1 MANKDKNMEPPPD
14 LTEQLAAIEAGKT
27 EPPPP
32 VTPIPLD
39 PLMVQLEMA
48 KAMQMLAA
56 QMEAN
61 RNAAA
66 TPPAAGGG
74 GGVGDDRLVNLMET
88 LSTALVRLSESNIEG
103 SKLIADETRR
113 AHRPSNEIAHNRSVF
128 NRRGVTL
135 PEEEYKKPAL
145 KCIMMIPWLIEW
157 ESINREEVELLNLLQ
172 EGEYILSR
180 VDRTKIRVTVHVD
193 YKVDNVTPSRL
204 IMNHETAFNNDNKD
218 LMPPLTDW
226 LRMILRQ
233 HDPETRSLAAA
244 VMSDEEEEALIEAG
258 QLSVSK

>member
-1 MANKDKNMEPPPD
+1 MAKHKDDMEPSPD
-14 LTEQLAAIEAGKT
+14 LTEQLAALEAGKT
-27 EPPPP
+27 DPPPP
-32 VTPIPLD
+32 QAPTAID

-48 KAMQMLAA
+48 KAMQALAA

-66 TPPAAGGG
+66 APPSGGG
-74 GGVGDDRLVNLMET
+74 GGVNDDRLFHMMDT

-172 EGEYILSR
+172 PGEYVLSR
-180 VDRTKIRVTVHVD
+180 VDRTKIRVTVHVN
-193 YKVDNVTPSRL
+193 YKVDNVTPSQL

-226 LRMILRQ
+226 LRMILKQ

>member
-1 MANKDKNMEPPPD
+1 MAKDKNVEPPPD
-14 LTEQLAAIEAGKT
+14 LTEQLAALEAGRS

-32 VTPIPLD
+32 AAPLPLD

-66 TPPAAGGG
+66 PPAAGGG
-74 GGVGDDRLVNLMET
+74 GIGDDRLVNLMET

-113 AHRPSNEIAHNRSVF
+113 AHRPSNEIVHGRSVF
-128 NRRGVTL
+128 NRRGLLL
-135 PEEEYKKPAL
+135 PEDIYKKPAL
-145 KCIMMIPWLIEW
+145 KCIMMIPWLVEW

-172 EGEYILSR
+172 PGEYVLSR

-218 LMPPLTDW
+218 LMPALTDW
-226 LRMILRQ
+226 LRMILKQ

-258 QLSVSK
+258 ELSVSQ

>member
-14 LTEQLAAIEAGKT
+14 LSDQLAAIEAGKT

-32 VTPIPLD
+32 VTPPAID

-48 KAMQMLAA
+48 KAMQALAA
-56 QMEAN
+56 QMQAN
-61 RNAAA
+61 RETAAPTNDNRMA
-66 TPPAAGGG
+66 
-74 GGVGDDRLVNLMET
+74 NMMEV
-88 LSTALVRLSESNIEG
+88 LSSALVRLSESNIEG

-226 LRMILRQ
+226 LRMILKQ